1 MKLSIVIVNYNV
13 KYYLDQCLRSV
24 VKAVRVMQVEGGSGK
39 EKKMDSASSD
49 SDWDVEVIVVD
60 NHSSD
65 GSVEY
70 LSRRYPNNRYPMI
83 RFVSSIHNLGFA
95 RANNIAIRQSDGE
108 YVLLLNPDTILG
120 EHALLQSV
128 HLLDSH
134 TDAGALGV
142 RMLNAKGVR
151 AMESRRGLPTPLVA
165 FYKMMGFC
173 NRWPEHHVFGRY
185 YMGYLP
191 WDEVCRIEVV
201 SGAYCM
207 MRREAL
213 DKVGL
218 LDEDFFMYGEDIDLS
233 YRILK
238 GGYNNYYL
246 PVNILHYKG
255 ESTEKSSFRYV
266 HVFYEAMLI
275 FFRKHYSGMSF
286 LLSIPIKAA
295 IYAKA
300 SVALL
305 KMVSE
310 RMRKS
315 LGFFTPG
322 KDLRCVY
329 LFVGTSSMLDACG
342 RIAMSRALEN
352 RSVAIEHFTPRC
364 LEGVDVVVFDA
375 DAMDYE
381 RMLEIME
388 QSHLENLQVSMGTYC
403 QAIGKIITADEVLD

>member
-1 MKLSIVIVNYNV
+1 MEMKLSIIIVNYNV

-24 VKAVRVMQVEGGSGK
+24 VKSIQVMQAEDSG
-39 EKKMDSASSD
+39 
-49 SDWDVEVIVVD
+49 WDAEVIVVD

-65 GSVEY
+65 GSIEY
-70 LSRRYPNNRYPMI
+70 LSKRYPRERYPMV
-83 RFVSSIHNLGFA
+83 RFVGSMHNLGFA
-95 RANNIAIRQSDGE
+95 RANNIAIRQSEGE

-120 EHALLQSV
+120 EHVLLESV
-128 HLLDSH
+128 RLLDSQV
-134 TDAGALGV
+134 DAGAVGV

-173 NRWPEHHVFGRY
+173 NRWPEHRVFGRY

-191 WDEVCRIEVV
+191 WDKVCQIEVV

-207 MRREAL
+207 LRREAI

-238 GGYNNYYL
+238 GGYHNYYL
-246 PVNILHYKG
+246 PVSILHYKG

-286 LLSIPIKAA
+286 LLSVPIKAA

-315 LGFFTPG
+315 LGFFTPR
-322 KDLRCVY
+322 KEVNHTY
-329 LFVGTSSMLDACG
+329 LFVGSQSMLQAC
-342 RIAMSRALEN
+342 RSIALGRALDAHYLK
-352 RSVAIEHFTPRC
+352 SDCFDPRH
-364 LEGVDVVVFDA
+364 LDGADVVVFDA

-381 RMLEIME
+381 QMLRIME
-388 QSHLENLQVSMGTYC
+388 QEQVGKERVSLGTYS
-403 QAIGKIITADEVLD
+403 QAIGKIITADEILGNDI

>member
-24 VKAVRVMQVEGGSGK
+24 VKAIEALRLEGAGVG
-39 EKKMDSASSD
+39 SASAKA
-49 SDWDVEVIVVD
+49 WDAEVLVVD

-70 LSRRYPNNRYPMI
+70 LSKRYPVERYPMI
-83 RFVSSIHNLGFA
+83 RFVSSSHNLGFA
-95 RANNIAIRQSDGE
+95 RANNIAIRQSQGD
-108 YVLLLNPDTILG
+108 YVLLLNPDTVIG
-120 EHALLQSV
+120 EHVLLQSV
-128 HLLDSH
+128 RLLDEHS
-134 TDAGALGV
+134 DAGALGV
-142 RMLNAKGVR
+142 CMLGANGVK

-173 NRWPEHHVFGRY
+173 NRWPQNRIFGHY

-191 WDEVCRIEVV
+191 WNEVCQIEVV

-207 MRREAL
+207 MRRAAL
-213 DKVGL
+213 TQVGL

-238 GGYNNYYL
+238 GGYHNYYL
-246 PVNILHYKG
+246 PVDILHYKG

-286 LLSIPIKAA
+286 LLSVPIKTA

-300 SVALL
+300 SIALVRML
-305 KMVSE
+305 SE
-310 RMRKS
+310 RVRKS
-315 LGFFTPG
+315 LGFFTPS
-322 KDLRCVY
+322 REAVQTC
-329 LFVGTSSMLDACG
+329 LFVGTQAMLDACHK
-342 RIAMSRALEN
+342 IALSIGLSAHYVLLESYDPN
-352 RSVAIEHFTPRC
+352 KLDGI
-364 LEGVDVVVFDA
+364 DVVVFDA
-375 DAMDYE
+375 DAIDYE
-381 RMLEIME
+381 RMLQLMKRHAEAGMRR
-388 QSHLENLQVSMGTYC
+388 VSLGTYC
-403 QAIGKIITADEVLD
+403 QSIGKIITANEILG

>member
-13 KYYLDQCLRSV
+13 KYYLYQCLRSV
-24 VKAVRVMQVEGGSGK
+24 VKAVQVLQKEGESYKAKLAGEPAVGW
-39 EKKMDSASSD
+39 A
-49 SDWDVEVIVVD
+49 VEVIVVD

-70 LSRRYPNNRYPMI
+70 LSKRYPSDSYPMI
-83 RFVSSIHNLGFA
+83 RFVSSMHNLGFA
-95 RANNIAIRQSDGE
+95 RANNIAIRQSNGE

-120 EHALLQSV
+120 EHVLLKSV
-128 HLLDSH
+128 RFFDSH
-134 TDAGALGV
+134 PDAGALGV
-142 RMLNAKGVR
+142 RMLNAEGVR

-173 NRWPEHHVFGRY
+173 NRWPEHRMFGRY

-207 MRREAL
+207 MRREAI

-238 GGYNNYYL
+238 GGYCNYYL

-286 LLSIPIKAA
+286 LLSVPIKVA

-300 SVALL
+300 TVALL
-305 KMVSE
+305 RMVSE

-315 LGFFTPG
+315 LGFFTPSKEVG
-322 KDLRCVY
+322 LVY
-329 LFVGTSSMLDACG
+329 LFVGTPSMLDAC
-342 RIAMSRALEN
+342 RHIALARALVS
-352 RSVAIEHFTPRC
+352 RSVEIGQFT
-364 LEGVDVVVFDA
+364 LDHVKGVDVVVFDA

-381 RMLEIME
+381 RMLKNME
-388 QSHLENLQVSMGTYC
+388 QIHGDNQRVSLGTYC
-403 QAIGKIITADEVLD
+403 RAIGKIITADEIFD